1 MFQRIAASLIV
12 LLFCGATCRA
22 QGAPADQ
29 CSADMLKKDTVAA
42 LEACNAALAR
52 PGLDAGARAALLKIR
67 GRALHKSG
75 RLDEAIAT
83 YEEALRLA
91 PGDAELHLRRGWT
104 AFDRRDLKTV
114 FDHAKRALEI
124 NPQYAGA
131 YDLMGAAFVVS
142 GKDKVD
148 EAKAAYEQAA
158 RLDPSEPLPL
168 YHLYQ
173 LFALKCECRRPL
185 DALHAVEQILKLP
198 AQIITEPDTADIYRT
213 STTYRVA
220 ANIARG
226 ELLGMLGRPNEARAA
241 YDQAVADDPNAL
253 TYAGRAQFRLSLPD
267 SESAIQADLDHA
279 LALDPDFWL
288 ARYDQALVH
297 FYSARYDAA
306 SAELVRTLKVY
317 PKYGEGH
324 WRYAQTLR
332 KLGREDEALEQALTA
347 FEVDPSFAFSK
358 FGMLQKRGYLAN
370 LASLEKVADPGAA
383 LADAV
388 RACMLDQECG

>member
-1 MFQRIAASLIV
+1 MFQRVAASLIV
-12 LLFCGATCRA
+12 LLVCVATCRA
-22 QGAPADQ
+22 HTAPADQ
-29 CSADMLKKDTVAA
+29 CSVGVLKKDAAAA

-67 GRALHKSG
+67 GRALHKSD

-104 AFDRRDLKTV
+104 AFDRRDLETV
-114 FDHAKRALEI
+114 FAQARRALEI
-124 NPQYAGA
+124 NPHYADP
-131 YDLMGAAFVVS
+131 YDLLGAAFAVS
-142 GKDKVD
+142 GKDKID

-158 RLDPSEPLPL
+158 RLDPTQPLPL
-168 YHLYQ
+168 YHLYE
-173 LFALKCECRRPL
+173 LFNLKCQCRRPL

-198 AQIITEPDTADIYRT
+198 AQAITEPGEVEVYRT
-213 STTYRVA
+213 PTTYRVA

-241 YDQAVADDPNAL
+241 YDQAIADDPNAL

-267 SESAIQADLDHA
+267 SESAIQADLNSA

-297 FYSARYDAA
+297 FYAARYDAA
-306 SAELVRTLKVY
+306 SAELVHTLKVY

-347 FEVDPSFAFSK
+347 FEVDPNFAFSK
-358 FGMLQKRGYLAN
+358 FGMLQKRGYLAS